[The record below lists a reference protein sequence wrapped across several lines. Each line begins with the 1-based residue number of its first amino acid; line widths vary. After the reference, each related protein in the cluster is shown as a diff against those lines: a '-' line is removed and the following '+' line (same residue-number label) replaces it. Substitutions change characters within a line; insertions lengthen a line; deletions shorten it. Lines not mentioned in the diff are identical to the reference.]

1 MSHHQNEARLN
12 TKQQKA
18 HSTHPTSTSA
28 ACLRNCQFGILNCNL
43 GCPTMLLT
51 QGSVFLVFV
60 CDTSGIVLL
69 FLLLCTHF
77 AIFSLLVYF
86 SYLLQSHLA
95 SLHAR
100 SCCFF
105 WFHVACDFPV
115 TWLLCVVFSSFGFSL
130 LLSAAVLY
138 LTRAVFFSLL
148 LCPPL

>member
-1 MSHHQNEARLN
+1 
-12 TKQQKA
+12 
-18 HSTHPTSTSA
+18 
-28 ACLRNCQFGILNCNL
+28 
-43 GCPTMLLT
+43 MLLT

-100 SCCFF
+100 CCCFF